1 MIKRFLF
8 SKVKDHLKEPEIT
21 FIIGPRQA
29 GKTTLMYQ
37 LIDELKKEDKKTL
50 FLSLDNESDR
60 PYFNSQESLVSK
72 IELEFGKGKG
82 YVFID
87 EIQRKNDAG
96 LFLKGIYD
104 RNLLYKLIVTGS
116 GSVELKEKVHESLVG
131 RKRVFE
137 LHTLSFTEFVNHKT
151 EYRYENK
158 LEDFFSIDTHQTKKF
173 LEEYLNYG
181 GYPKV
186 VLAETEEEKRGVIQ
200 DIYQSYL
207 EKDIAF
213 LLNIQKT
220 ESLTSLVRILASQV
234 GCMLSVSELSSTL
247 GISVDTVNN
256 YLWYLEKTFIV
267 ERVTPFFR
275 NIRKEITKTP
285 VFYFVDLGLKNYA
298 QRQFGVAVQNL
309 TDGHLFENLVYLL
322 LKEDLVLSWSLHF
335 WRTQDKAEVDF
346 VIDTGEEVIPVE
358 VKKTKL
364 AKPEVSR
371 SFRSFL
377 TKYQP
382 KKSFII
388 HLGTEFIE
396 KIEGVSVSFL
406 PFYRHAEI
414 VAGR

>member
-1 MIKRFLF
+1 MIKRILF

-21 FIIGPRQA
+21 LIIGPRQA

-37 LIDELKKEDKKTL
+37 LIDELSKEEEKTL

-60 PYFNSQESLVSK
+60 PYFDSQEALISK
-72 IELEFGKGKG
+72 IELEFGKDKG

-87 EIQRKNDAG
+87 EIQRKTDAG

-104 RNLLYKLIVTGS
+104 RNLPYKLIVTGS
-116 GSVELKEKVHESLVG
+116 GSVELKEKVHESLAG

-137 LHTLSFTEFVNHKT
+137 LHTLSFAEFVNFKT
-151 EYRYENK
+151 EYRYENR
-158 LEDFFSIDTHQTKKF
+158 LEDFFSIDTLQTKKF

-186 VLAETEEEKRGVIQ
+186 VLAETEEEKRRVIQ

-220 ESLTSLVRILASQV
+220 ESLTSLVRVLASQA
-234 GCMLSVSELSSTL
+234 GCMVSVSELSSTL

-285 VFYFVDLGLKNYA
+285 VFYFADLGLKNYA
-298 QRQFGVAVQNL
+298 QRQFGTAVQNL
-309 TDGHLFENLVYLL
+309 TDGHLFENFVYLL
-322 LKEDLVLSWSLHF
+322 LREDLIPPWSLHF

-346 VIDTGEEVIPVE
+346 VIDTGKEIIPVE
-358 VKKTKL
+358 VKRTKL
-364 AKPEVSR
+364 TKPEVTR

-388 HLGTEFIE
+388 HLGTEYI
-396 KIEGVSVSFL
+396 KNIEGVSVSFL
-406 PFYRHAEI
+406 PFHRHAEI
-414 VAGR
+414 TAD